1 MNYTKQI
8 FLIAFIIIN
17 ALFIT
22 SCDKQLDEL
31 QPINED
37 ISSFLGKKLENPYS
51 VKNMRKAFENLKQND
66 KSGITV
72 SHLYIKFKPKNE
84 DDLNLIK
91 RDSTLNLF
99 NYPLDYEVV
108 EGQEAYR
115 DPEVS
120 TSQPT
125 YLYASI
131 KVDYDIPDVEYEVI
145 EELFIPEEIE
155 EKNDSFYTD
164 DLVYEALRIT
174 NNLDY
179 DENEKGSKWR
189 PKGTIKLWDKTKN
202 QYVFPDGLKVR
213 ATRWFT
219 THTGFVNT
227 NGYYSCN
234 GRFRGKA
241 RYRIDWE
248 RYNFALR
255 DGFWNSAQYKGPY
268 KKGDWNWTIS
278 NGNIHQF
285 YGTIFRA
292 AFHYYYKNIKGLRR
306 PPLNSFW
313 HVQLR
318 ILAKNE
324 VKEDA
329 LGTHCPGC
337 RFLGLGS
344 AIKIYNPQR
353 DSEDIYAT
361 TIHELTHASH
371 WNMNSWHYNN
381 GDAIVVESWA
391 RGVQWELTR
400 MVYSSYEVTYGRLNY
415 TGIVQDMINGYG
427 NRSTSSWWDYDEDGW
442 GDPPLFKYYYDQ
454 VTGYSIRQ
462 IEDALVGERY
472 WNNWKNDIK
481 NSYNNATENNLDSSF
496 DFWNTY

>member
-241 RYRIDWE
+241 RYRID
-248 RYNFALR
+248 
-255 DGFWNSAQYKGPY
+255 
-268 KKGDWNWTIS
+268 
-278 NGNIHQF
+278 
-285 YGTIFRA
+285 
-292 AFHYYYKNIKGLRR
+292 
-306 PPLNSFW
+306 
-313 HVQLR
+313 
-318 ILAKNE
+318 
-324 VKEDA
+324 
-329 LGTHCPGC
+329 
-337 RFLGLGS
+337 
-344 AIKIYNPQR
+344 
-353 DSEDIYAT
+353 
-361 TIHELTHASH
+361 
-371 WNMNSWHYNN
+371 
-381 GDAIVVESWA
+381 
-391 RGVQWELTR
+391 
-400 MVYSSYEVTYGRLNY
+400 
-415 TGIVQDMINGYG
+415 
-427 NRSTSSWWDYDEDGW
+427 
-442 GDPPLFKYYYDQ
+442 
-454 VTGYSIRQ
+454 
-462 IEDALVGERY
+462 
-472 WNNWKNDIK
+472 
-481 NSYNNATENNLDSSF
+481 
-496 DFWNTY
+496 